1 MLGRSFLYFLP
12 IPVIAWLVLLQKMIA
27 LRRKEKANRDITI
40 GTIEQNL
47 KSLSS
52 ALTFFQLIFILLL
65 MATIVVALTLKSG
78 FAITMISITIQWFI
92 LTVVHFSEHYY
103 TTNAVREMK
112 QRK

>member
-78 FAITMISITIQWFI
+78 FAITMISLTIQWFI

-103 TTNAVREMK
+103 PPNAVREMK